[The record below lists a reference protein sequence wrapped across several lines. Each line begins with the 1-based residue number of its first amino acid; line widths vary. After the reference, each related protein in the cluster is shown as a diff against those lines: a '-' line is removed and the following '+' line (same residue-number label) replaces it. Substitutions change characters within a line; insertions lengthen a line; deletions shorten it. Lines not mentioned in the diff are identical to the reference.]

1 MINPT
6 IDQLLVG
13 IASSLHETV
22 LPDLPPGAARNQLV
36 AAIALIRRAAAVGE
50 HIPHYLWE
58 DNRDIAS
65 VLSEVAPSL
74 ALDPPAVPAIAEP
87 PSVDDLRQVN
97 LELQERLV
105 LAHRLARADDT
116 AEMARSALRELFE
129 RMLEREAEINTSS
142 WV

>member
-1 MINPT
+1 MINPP
-6 IDQLLVG
+6 IDKLLVG
-13 IASSLHETV
+13 VASSLQETV

-50 HIPHYLWE
+50 RIPHYLWD

-74 ALDPPAVPAIAEP
+74 ALDAPVVPDMAEP
-87 PSVDDLRQVN
+87 ASIDDLRQVN
-97 LELQERLV
+97 LDLQERLV
-105 LAHRLARADDT
+105 AAHRRARADDT
-116 AEMARSALRELFE
+116 AEVARSALRALFE
-129 RMLEREAEINTSS
+129 RMLAREAEINTSG